1 MRASSI
7 QKQSGLVDG
16 HQNQRDESIGLAFEK
31 MCRLT
36 LPFFIALVCMS
47 CTHVWGF
54 SSLQSSAT
62 ASRIRKIRRSST
74 SDTVNRRPTLLGA
87 TASDGKDPDEIIATR
102 IIVTGDVNGGYYRS
116 CVKNEA
122 GRFRKLIGTMSPPD
136 SESQRAE
143 IYVEGKRKM
152 IGGFVRWCERGNVGL
167 SQKIAV
173 ESVSEEDAEGLLD
186 DFYVQTG
193 REET

>member
-1 MRASSI
+1 MIESAGRIASRKIEDVDLAMPVDSRLVALGFHVDA
-7 QKQSGLVDG
+7 QRNKHARPTRKPSKVASYKQQSRHGSGQ
-16 HQNQRDESIGLAFEK
+16 QNESPRTPDNRLK

-36 LPFFIALVCMS
+36 LPFFIALVCMT

-102 IIVTGDVNGGYYRS
+102 IVVTGDVNGGYYRS
-116 CVKNEA
+116 CVKNEV
-122 GRFRKLIGTMSPPD
+122 GRKT
-136 SESQRAE
+136 
-143 IYVEGKRKM
+143 K
-152 IGGFVRWCERGNVGL
+152 
-167 SQKIAV
+167 
-173 ESVSEEDAEGLLD
+173 
-186 DFYVQTG
+186 
-193 REET
+193 